1 MTLEK
6 QIAEDYGMVL
16 KEAQSMGCNKIN
28 ALYNIP
34 LDNMKAIVNALEEV
48 EQYRAIGT
56 VEELQKAEK
65 EEDILKFYYC
75 DSEDGYL
82 VGLRIGNFY
91 YAHHIDGRWVFD
103 MSRHLPWGE
112 HVVDDTS
119 AWKEHTYPSEPREI
133 NFSDWLNGF
142 INKEC
147 GGTLEECRAAVE
159 KQNAKKPKEYEDKF
173 YGCPVCGNVL
183 LHKWE
188 KYPTKLMNKK
198 NGLPYCL
205 GCGQKLDW
213 SDEE

>member
-48 EQYRAIGT
+48 EQYREIGT
-56 VEELQKAEK
+56 PA
-65 EEDILKFYYC
+65 
-75 DSEDGYL
+75 
-82 VGLRIGNFY
+82 
-91 YAHHIDGRWVFD
+91 
-103 MSRHLPWGE
+103 
-112 HVVDDTS
+112 
-119 AWKEHTYPSEPREI
+119 
-133 NFSDWLNGF
+133 
-142 INKEC
+142 
-147 GGTLEECRAAVE
+147 ECRLAVE
-159 KQNAKKPKEYEDKF
+159 KQKAKKPKEYEDKF
-173 YGCPVCGNVL
+173 YARATCGNVL

-188 KYPTKLMNKK
+188 KYHTKLMDKK

>member
-6 QIAEDYGMVL
+6 QIAEDYGIVL

-48 EQYRAIGT
+48 QKYREIGT

-75 DSEDGYL
+75 DSEDSYL

-91 YAHHIDGRWVFD
+91 YAHYIDGRWVFD

-112 HVVDDTS
+112 HVVDDTT
-119 AWKEHTYPSEPREI
+119 AWKEHTYPSEPKEI
-133 NFSDWLNGF
+133 DFSSWLQGF
-142 INKEC
+142 IKKEC
-147 GGTLEECRAAVE
+147 GGTIDECWAAVE
-159 KQNAKKPKEYEDKF
+159 KQKEMIAYCDENNCYD
-173 YGCPVCGNVL
+173 CPYHGGSQKENRC
-183 LHKWE
+183 
-188 KYPTKLMNKK
+188 MNDFIAEEIVKGGGV
-198 NGLPYCL
+198 NG
-205 GCGQKLDW
+205 
-213 SDEE
+213 